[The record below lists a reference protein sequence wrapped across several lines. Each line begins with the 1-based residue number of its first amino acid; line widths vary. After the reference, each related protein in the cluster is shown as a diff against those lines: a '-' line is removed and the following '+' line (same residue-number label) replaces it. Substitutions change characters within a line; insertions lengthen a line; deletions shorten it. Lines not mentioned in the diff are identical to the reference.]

1 MTKLNHASKRFDEYS
16 KSTPLLFIFSQSTNL
31 NVKSCFKIFEGFHS
45 CYLFV
50 LNTIS
55 RFTFILPVSYDAWCQ
70 KSASVVCKI

>member
-16 KSTPLLFIFSQSTNL
+16 KSTPLLFIFSQSNHY
-31 NVKSCFKIFEGFHS
+31 NVKSYFKIFKGFPS

-55 RFTFILPVSYDAWCQ
+55 RYTFILPVSYDVRKAPE
-70 KSASVVCKI
+70 I